1 MVKTQIRLIKNS
13 MRTSKSKI
21 VSQKAQPQ
29 KQIASDLDQ
38 MEVMLRV
45 LAKVL
50 VGADEINEAEGE
62 VVAMLFKPDKK
73 AVSSD

>member
-1 MVKTQIRLIKNS
+1 